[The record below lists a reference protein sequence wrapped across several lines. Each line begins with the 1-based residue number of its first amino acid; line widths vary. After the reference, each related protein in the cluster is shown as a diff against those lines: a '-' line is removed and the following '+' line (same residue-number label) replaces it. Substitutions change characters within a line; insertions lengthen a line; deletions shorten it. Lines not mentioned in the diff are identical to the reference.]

1 MPREKT
7 KCTLWNSLSMVVI
20 YPIENAE
27 RKMKENR
34 FVGFCTMLIIYN
46 LPRDMVP
53 VEKIVWR
60 MVK

>member
-1 MPREKT
+1 
-7 KCTLWNSLSMVVI
+7 
-20 YPIENAE
+20 
-27 RKMKENR
+27 MKENR